1 MSPAQLAVL
10 WCKDQPGITA
20 PLVGVGSVE
29 HLEDLIPV
37 MDMTL
42 ERLASRRL
50 RRACSSWN
58 KCCKLLEYV
67 GLDENLNWLRKA
79 SEPRCAE

>member
-1 MSPAQLAVL
+1 MYSGSSQHLFPAQLAVL

-29 HLEDLIPV
+29 HLQDLIPV

-42 ERLASRRL
+42 DDSLCA
-50 RRACSSWN
+50 AC
-58 KCCKLLEYV
+58 
-67 GLDENLNWLRKA
+67 DELVAPGTNVANFLNTSGWMKT
-79 SEPRCAE
+79 STS